1 MLRQLIVTLF
11 VRCTWA
17 SASAVQV
24 TYRVSVKHDGRVEE
38 ESLIL
43 GKNEFVLGKN
53 GDPTAKP
60 GSSCVTARAGNC
72 WVQREGD

>member
-24 TYRVSVKHDGRVEE
+24 MYRVSVKHDGRVEE
-38 ESLIL
+38 ESLI
-43 GKNEFVLGKN
+43 LGKN